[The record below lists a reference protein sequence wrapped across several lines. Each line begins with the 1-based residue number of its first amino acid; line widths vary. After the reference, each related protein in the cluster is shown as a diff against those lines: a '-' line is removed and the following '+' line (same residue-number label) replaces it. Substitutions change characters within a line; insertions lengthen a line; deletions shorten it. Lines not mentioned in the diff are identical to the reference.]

1 MKERF
6 KVVGLTAIILV
17 SIVILGNIN
26 SKPMKAEFS
35 DIDKIYLTK
44 TCTTCANL
52 EYDLGK
58 IGIEYEKVYLED
70 EPNINI
76 SSVPTAITGSGK
88 VLLGDKAI
96 RSYIEHGKVSNA
108 QRDISLKGVVAASLI
123 DSVNPCALASLA
135 FILAYNKGKRK
146 LFNGAIFVGTV
157 FVIYTLIG
165 YGIIALNLKFTGV
178 AGLSLV
184 ISRLALA
191 LCIVGLYKTVKD
203 LMHKEYT
210 CEGGICRLDDL
221 EDESLTVR
229 ITRSMVS
236 SDKSVL
242 LVATAVAIS
251 EFACTG
257 QVYIPT
263 LTLASSRSEVYFYLI
278 MYNIIFVSPMIL
290 LLFVSDRM
298 ESTLEKIKSKK
309 MILSGLNIMLFSA
322 LIYFIIS

>member
-6 KVVGLTAIILV
+6 KVVGLTAAILV
-17 SIVILGNIN
+17 FIAILGNIN

-44 TCTTCANL
+44 TCATCANL

-70 EPNINI
+70 EPNLNI
-76 SSVPTAITGSGK
+76 SSVPTAVTNSGK
-88 VLLGDKAI
+88 MLIGDKAI
-96 RSYIEHGKVSNA
+96 RGYIEYGKTSNA

-146 LFNGAIFVGTV
+146 LLNGIIFVGTV
-157 FVIYTLIG
+157 FIVYTLIG

-178 AGLSLV
+178 VGLSLV
-184 ISRLALA
+184 MSKLALA
-191 LCIVGLYKTVKD
+191 LCIIGLYKTIKD

-221 EDESLTVR
+221 DDESMTVR
-229 ITRSMVS
+229 VTRKMVS

-242 LVATAVAIS
+242 LAATAVAVS

-278 MYNIIFVSPMIL
+278 VYNILFVSPMIL

-298 ESTLEKIKSKK
+298 ESALEKIKSKK
-309 MILSGLNIMLFSA
+309 TVLSGLNIILFST